1 MLQTLYIKNYALI
14 DETRVEFH
22 NGLVTITGETGAGKS
37 ILLGALGLII
47 GNRAD
52 TSVLRDKDN
61 KSVVEA
67 MFDIQTLDLQS
78 FFDDHELD
86 YEELCIIRRE
96 ILPGGKSRAFVNDS
110 PVQLH
115 ILKILGDKLVDIH
128 SQHETLQLT
137 DENFQVE
144 TLDLFS
150 DNEKLLAEFRMIY
163 SRLKEHKKNLA
174 GIIEKESR
182 IRAEHEF
189 ISFQYSELNEAELK
203 EGEQEL
209 LESDLTKGENSE
221 EIKSIT
227 AEALEEISES
237 ENNLLGRV
245 YSVRQSIQKIS
256 GYDPGIEEVSKRL
269 LQIYEELKDLALQ
282 IDHIASGV
290 DFDPQK
296 KLSIEE
302 RLDLIYTL
310 QKKHRTQSTTDLLRL
325 MQEMEAKLEL
335 SSGLDETIARL
346 EKDIET
352 DQLTLWKLADLIR
365 EKRKQASGKLE
376 KDVLQTLKVLGMP
389 DAKLQV
395 SVQPSVELNKNGA
408 DRIQYLFSA
417 NKGIPVEEV
426 GKVASGG
433 EISRLMLAIKA
444 LISGRKNQPTII
456 FDEIDA
462 GVSGNIADK
471 LGQVMQRMG
480 QHQQVISITHL
491 PQIASK
497 GNLHIRVEK
506 KEVNKKTVS
515 VLKALDPNERIQELA
530 FMLSGEAIT
539 DEAVKNAKVLL
550 GVQ

>member
-456 FDEIDA
+456 FD
-462 GVSGNIADK
+462 
-471 LGQVMQRMG
+471 
-480 QHQQVISITHL
+480 
-491 PQIASK
+491 
-497 GNLHIRVEK
+497 
-506 KEVNKKTVS
+506 
-515 VLKALDPNERIQELA
+515 
-530 FMLSGEAIT
+530 
-539 DEAVKNAKVLL
+539 
-550 GVQ
+550 